1 MTKRD
6 GATADFDEV
15 VSTLE
20 RQARLLLSR
29 WAAIGNNHIRIT
41 GGGRIKDDELRE
53 RFTRLREAA
62 EGLASRIADV
72 LGDAPSVRDPINEAG
87 TALTV
92 KAFWKLSEPVVEAQ
106 LENAWTALLEAAANI
121 EAILMR
127 AAQPL
132 GDFLQQLTPKEL
144 VALSESEAEEGRD
157 PAPLRRLAS
166 IVELHDDVAR
176 AASEAR
182 ELLSGRFHRLGGRGR
197 PEQIR
202 GRRLAA
208 RLLGAAEGLGLRPS
222 RNRVPAKGKPGRSA
236 ADAILAALR
245 RCADT
250 EDPVAKAI
258 LQECP
263 KEYLAVE
270 KRLIPA
276 CVAGP
281 KGDPLLI
288 REYEDGKRRVA
299 YWA

>member
-6 GATADFDEV
+6 GATADFDGV
-15 VSTLE
+15 VSILE
-20 RQARLLLSR
+20 RQARILLSR
-29 WAAIGNNHIRIT
+29 WATIGNNHIRIT
-41 GGGRIKDDELRE
+41 GGGRIKDDELHE

-62 EGLASRIADV
+62 EALATRISDV
-72 LGDAPSVRDPINEAG
+72 LEDSPSVKGPINEARV
-87 TALTV
+87 ALTV
-92 KAFWKLSEPVVEAQ
+92 KRFWSLPEPVVEAL
-106 LENAWTALLEAAANI
+106 LENAWTAFLDAAANI
-121 EAILMR
+121 EVILTHEAEPM
-127 AAQPL
+127 
-132 GDFLQQLTPKEL
+132 GDFLQQLTPEEL
-144 VALSESEAEEGRD
+144 NTLSEAEAEEGRD

-166 IVELHDDVAR
+166 MVGLHDDVAR

-197 PEQIR
+197 PKQIR

-222 RNRVPAKGKPGRSA
+222 RNRVPAKDKPGRSA

>member
-1 MTKRD
+1 MTKRGD
-6 GATADFDEV
+6 ATADFDEV

-41 GGGRIKDDELRE
+41 GGGRIKDDELHE

-62 EGLASRIADV
+62 EGLATRIGDL
-72 LGDAPSVRDPINEAG
+72 LGDSPSLKDPINEASA
-87 TALTV
+87 ALTV
-92 KAFWKLSEPVVEAQ
+92 KSFWSLPELVIEAL
-106 LENAWTALLEAAANI
+106 LENAWTAFLDAAANI
-121 EAILMR
+121 EVILTHE
-127 AAQPL
+127 AEPL

-144 VALSESEAEEGRD
+144 IIFAWSEAKEGRD
-157 PAPLRRLAS
+157 PAPLRRLAR
-166 IVELHDDVAR
+166 IVKLHDDVAC
-176 AASEAR
+176 AAAEAR
-182 ELLSGRFHRLGGRGR
+182 EILSGRFHRLGGRGR

-222 RNRVPAKGKPGRSA
+222 RNRVPTKDKLGRSA
-236 ADAILAALR
+236 ADAILVALR
-245 RCADT
+245 QCADT